1 MSDSAIVRTYPGGYV
16 RPEWQV
22 LAHSV
27 ADAPAATSGDLAL
40 VVGVSAQTIR
50 NWRRN
55 PEYQAYEMWLLGE
68 AFGKTVV
75 GAVSGIAYASRA
87 STIPLT
93 SLTTRERLPRIKEEI
108 SEYAVECFDRLK
120 DIMETTTSEKLQ
132 ADVARDLLD
141 RAGHQAVRRE
151 AAPRATFVLTPQLYE
166 ILQKR
171 QAEAGFTVEAEILGE
186 GLGAPEPKA

>member
-1 MSDSAIVRTYPGGYV
+1 
-16 RPEWQV
+16 
-22 LAHSV
+22 
-27 ADAPAATSGDLAL
+27 
-40 VVGVSAQTIR
+40 
-50 NWRRN
+50 
-55 PEYQAYEMWLLGE
+55 MWLLGE

-75 GAVSGIAYASRA
+75 GAVSGIAYASRT
-87 STIPLT
+87 SPIPTT

-151 AAPRATFVLTPQLYE
+151 TAPRATFVLTPQLYE

-171 QAEAGFTVEAEILGE
+171 QAEAGIVVEATILGE
-186 GLGAPEPKA
+186 GPDAPEPKP